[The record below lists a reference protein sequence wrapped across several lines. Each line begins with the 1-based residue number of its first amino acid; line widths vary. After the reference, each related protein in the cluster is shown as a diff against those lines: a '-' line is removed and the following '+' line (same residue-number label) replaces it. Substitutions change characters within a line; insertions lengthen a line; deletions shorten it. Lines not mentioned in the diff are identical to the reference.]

1 MGSPWRPAGQVG
13 LTVRLGGSPEDQV
26 AAGPG
31 LRDGAHALAFGALE
45 RQRGGVTRGIMQ
57 GRGEAQVRRPW
68 GPTLTH
74 AQMLLG
80 PRDPQVGSGHVD
92 AAGSKSGEWALPDP
106 LLSWRPHPGFFSLRP
121 HLGGQNQHVQIQ
133 DTWLNL
139 NLRKITH
146 TQFKYIPYTIW
157 DILILKKEP
166 THWERP

>member
-1 MGSPWRPAGQVG
+1 MGSPRRPAGQVG

-26 AAGPG
+26 AAGQG

-45 RQRGGVTRGIMQ
+45 RQRGGVTRGIVQ
-57 GRGEAQVRRPW
+57 GRGEAQVRWPW